1 MSANLTMA
9 VPGSPSLKNEAV
21 PPTSGTGPRKLKMVP
36 SVAFENAPS
45 PMVVTLAG
53 IVISVS
59 E

>member
-1 MSANLTMA
+1 MA